1 MEQVYATQI
10 RQGCNKKCM
19 RVFCNLCCSEKC
31 IRSLSHVLA
40 EYGGTFLCENITKT
54 VLDSSLSAKHMD
66 RGCVVL
72 SLYFYL
78 AGLSEEHAHHSMHIE
93 VGNQSKAAP
102 FLAACDEGSMA
113 RSGGSCTEHH
123 LVDRDTA
130 SVQTEDDGRH
140 IYCKFFTQNNLEEE
154 DVHLMEGLLYLILER
169 FRATS
174 SAALKPFSIR
184 IFNIVSR
191 YKKVKMCYLHTLL
204 DIYLSIRSM
213 CKEAVD
219 ELDFSMALQRSPS
232 CIPECI
238 CVVHPR
244 LTLDDYTKSVGIVLS
259 ALESTEKPN
268 IRECSFVEAFL
279 KILKALYI
287 VNEKIRVY
295 SYEHFY
301 LHSFSKR
308 IDVNEEFKCHKRG
321 EKSIFEYTFIL
332 PLSKKSDFIKYENND
347 LVKESL
353 QETFFRALFEG
364 EKVPYLFIRINR
376 KTIYSETLNL
386 LKRTPNFDLRK
397 QVKVTFNNEEGQD
410 QGGIKKE
417 YFQLLSEEI
426 REERRLFEHK
436 NRTLWFRLG
445 NSGVKSEFESIGKI
459 IGIALYNNVVLNLP
473 FPTLFFKRLLN
484 KDTEL
489 NDLREIEP
497 AIFSSLCNMRRLS
510 THELELCDQTF
521 EITYESNGRI
531 QRRSLIKNGQAIRV
545 TEENIEHFVER
556 YSRFLTSD
564 SVEPYMR
571 SIRKGFLAVIQP
583 TSFEFLHAKELEKI
597 IVGSKYIDIQKLK
610 EVCIYRGYNSDSDII
625 TWFWEIVEEYD
636 TEMREKLLQ
645 FCTGNDRIPVT
656 AKSIKFAIMRNGC
669 DTENLPSAQTCFNI
683 LMIPKYSTKEKLA
696 QKLNVAINYTK
707 GFFLV

>member
-1 MEQVYATQI
+1 MQI
-10 RQGCNKKCM
+10 DIGEIGSQNK
-19 RVFCNLCCSEKC
+19 
-31 IRSLSHVLA
+31 
-40 EYGGTFLCENITKT
+40 T
-54 VLDSSLSAKHMD
+54 
-66 RGCVVL
+66 
-72 SLYFYL
+72 
-78 AGLSEEHAHHSMHIE
+78 
-93 VGNQSKAAP
+93 AP
-102 FLAACDEGSMA
+102 FFAACEEGTTTCCKESCIEA
-113 RSGGSCTEHH
+113 RF
-123 LVDRDTA
+123 LYKDTVSA
-130 SVQTEDDGRH
+130 QSEDSECH
-140 IYCKFFTQNNLEEE
+140 IYCKFFAQSNLVEE

-174 SAALKPFSIR
+174 SAILKPFSIR

-191 YKKVKMCYLHTLL
+191 YKRVKTCYQHTLL
-204 DIYLSIRSM
+204 DIYLSTRSM
-213 CKEAVD
+213 CKGVID
-219 ELDFSMALQRSPS
+219 ELYFAMVPQRNSS
-232 CIPECI
+232 SSPECI
-238 CVVHPR
+238 CVVHPH
-244 LTLDDYTKSVGIVLS
+244 LALDDYIKSVSIVLN
-259 ALESTEKPN
+259 ALENTNKPN
-268 IRECSFVEAFL
+268 IRECSFVESFL

-376 KTIYSETLNL
+376 KTIYGETLNL

-436 NRTLWFRLG
+436 NRALWFILG

-497 AIFSSLCNMRRLS
+497 AIFNSLCNMRRLNA
-510 THELELCDQTF
+510 HELELCDQTF

-545 TEENIEHFVER
+545 TKENVELFVER

-610 EVCIYRGYNSDSDII
+610 EVCIYRGYSSNSDIV

-636 TEMREKLLQ
+636 AEMREKLLQ

-656 AKSIKFAIMRNGC
+656 AKSIRFAIMRNGC
-669 DTENLPSAQTCFNI
+669 NTDNLPSAQTCFNI
-683 LMIPKYSTKEKLA
+683 LMIPKYNSKEKLA
-696 QKLNVAINYTK
+696 QKLDVAISYTK
-707 GFFLV
+707 GFYLV